1 MQPVSSI
8 KIENINSNGIYFKR
22 EGNIRKTKGQISI
35 INTLDISE
43 IETSVNKIIKQSQGL
58 GTICIKHKLEC
69 NEIQSEVL
77 KHTSRIDRR
86 LDDIYGL
93 LGIRSNRNRRG
104 LINIVGSGL
113 KGLFGTMDNEDSEY
127 YEKTIR
133 TMQSNSENLQNSLK
147 SQIVIMK
154 SLNEQNKALHN
165 SYYSH
170 EDKINELVDKLNN
183 LAQHVDKVNKEIIV
197 NKYFERIHRQILD
210 KTLALDIETDIIQQ
224 AIFLLKSNFIHPVI
238 LKPSKLIE
246 ILEQSTNKHSLLFEP
261 SIENYNYL
269 IEESEVKSY
278 LLGKKIIIIVEIPLV
293 EERNIEL
300 FEIITLPVIK
310 GKNVFTLDINANH
323 FLINENREEFGTFL
337 DFKQCKK
344 IKEYYIC
351 KNLVLQSTIRRDN
364 CILNIYMSRSV
375 NDCKFN
381 QIQNDI
387 EIFHALDSN
396 KYLFLVK
403 EETKYN
409 CKCKSEEKI
418 DYIQGTGILYL
429 ESNCRFSTLETYLS
443 TNNETFT
450 YVNND
455 KYNFGLDDCLS
466 TKLED
471 IKTNSIPLTK
481 IKGSLKN
488 INDLSIELKNEESF
502 IENLLKP
509 IPTKVQGV
517 AFLTFAIVLTFVI
530 AYIIIKIVKVN
541 KIVFFQNCFNKR
553 NRNPVIEREKIV
565 HYYNKE
571 RPTSRVLKLDE

>member
-337 DFKQCKK
+337 DFKQ
-344 IKEYYIC
+344 
-351 KNLVLQSTIRRDN
+351 
-364 CILNIYMSRSV
+364 
-375 NDCKFN
+375 
-381 QIQNDI
+381 
-387 EIFHALDSN
+387 
-396 KYLFLVK
+396 
-403 EETKYN
+403 
-409 CKCKSEEKI
+409 
-418 DYIQGTGILYL
+418 
-429 ESNCRFSTLETYLS
+429 
-443 TNNETFT
+443 
-450 YVNND
+450 
-455 KYNFGLDDCLS
+455 
-466 TKLED
+466 
-471 IKTNSIPLTK
+471 
-481 IKGSLKN
+481 
-488 INDLSIELKNEESF
+488 
-502 IENLLKP
+502 
-509 IPTKVQGV
+509 
-517 AFLTFAIVLTFVI
+517 
-530 AYIIIKIVKVN
+530 
-541 KIVFFQNCFNKR
+541 
-553 NRNPVIEREKIV
+553 
-565 HYYNKE
+565 
-571 RPTSRVLKLDE
+571 